1 MLTNFL
7 DTEQENKEHVPHDSD
22 RGKVFSLEKLQVAP
36 GLFSCLSTMEEMP
49 ETSGEYEKFYHAFK
63 TMVVHY
69 IWETGKKKKKTF
81 YPWLT
86 KKMLCYAPD
95 LLLISDQANMC

>member
-1 MLTNFL
+1 MLANFL

-69 IWETGKKKKKTF
+69 IWETGKKKKDLLPLADQKNV
-81 YPWLT
+81 
-86 KKMLCYAPD
+86 MLCSRPTAD
-95 LLLISDQANMC
+95 I